1 MKKLLGFLEYLGGVS
16 DRPPDGCGLTLESHW
31 WGFWW
36 FLLGFLILWFCGQSS
51 KFIYIDF

>member
-1 MKKLLGFLEYLGGVS
+1 MKKLLGFLEYLGGAS
-16 DRPPDGCGLTLESHW
+16 DRPPEGCGLTLDSRW

-36 FLLGFLILWFCGQSS
+36 FLLAFLILWFCGQSS